1 MPADTEIIK
10 RFISALMVA
19 ISNCS
24 LYSKD
29 HTSMDDLA
37 QKALSVLN
45 ELLEETDILE
55 IMAVED
61 DLIVNKTP
69 LRDAGTHGAGLI
81 KRLRKKGV
89 SRVDFMKGIT
99 FQEIKQFISDFSE
112 SDRET
117 TALPHIKTGV
127 IDVRLKGLKMDTDLN
142 MDAISSLTSEQID
155 RIKDIY
161 HDISPYHK
169 LNIAGLEEIVV
180 NFILTFRREANILKL
195 ISPVKTFS
203 EYTYTHATNV
213 AVLTMFQAESLG
225 ANDELLYDIG
235 ISALL
240 HDVGKLFIS
249 KDILDKK
256 GSLDDREWEEIRR
269 HAIYGSKYLAM
280 INGLT
285 RIAPIVAFEHH
296 QRYDGLGYPRP
307 ILLKEKQHLVSQIVA
322 ISDFFDALRSR
333 RPYKRDLEIKEILVL
348 MKKNSGREFNPFLV
362 DNFLRIMMMAL
373 K

>member
-1 MPADTEIIK
+1 MPADVEVIK
-10 RFISALMVA
+10 RFISSLMVA

-29 HTSMDDLA
+29 HSSIDELTQKSLSM
-37 QKALSVLN
+37 LN
-45 ELLEETDILE
+45 ELLAETDSLE
-55 IMAVED
+55 IMVVED
-61 DLIVNKTP
+61 DLIVNKAP
-69 LRDAGTHGAGLI
+69 LEAGTHGTAMI
-81 KRLRKKGV
+81 KRLKRRGI
-89 SRVDFMKGIT
+89 SRVDFIKGIT
-99 FQEIKQFISDFSE
+99 FHEIKQFISDFSE
-112 SDRET
+112 TDIET
-117 TALPHIKTGV
+117 KSFPHIKTGV
-127 IDVRLKGLKMDTDLN
+127 IDVRLKGLKIETGFDTETL
-142 MDAISSLTSEQID
+142 SSLTSEQVEK
-155 RIKDIY
+155 IKGIY
-161 HDISPYHK
+161 HDISPFRK

-180 NFILTFRREANILKL
+180 NFILTFRREASILKL
-195 ISPVKTFS
+195 ISPVKTYS

-225 ANDELLYDIG
+225 AEDELLHDIG

-362 DNFLRIMMMAL
+362 DNFSRIMMVAL